1 MAQILFLVA
10 LAAILAAVLFVR
22 SAARSNPGQVIHYA
36 RVAGTFIIALLLLLL
51 TLRGQLN
58 AALMLAPA
66 LLPLLI
72 RWRALRQRLG
82 AARGPTPGQHSD
94 VQTRFLRMTLDHDSG
109 SMSGEVLE
117 GRFQGRWLDDLSLD
131 ELVELWLEVARA
143 DEQSAAVLEAY
154 LDRTHGEAW
163 RDLAGEA
170 ADPGAD
176 NRRGGPGS
184 GAMSRAEALEILG
197 LEENPTPGEIKAA
210 HRRLMQKLHPDQGGS
225 TYLATKIN
233 QAKDLLLSS

>member
-1 MAQILFLVA
+1 MAQILFLVGV
-10 LAAILAAVLFVR
+10 AAVLAAVLFVR
-22 SAARSNPGQVIHYA
+22 SAARSNPGQVVHYA
-36 RVAGTFIIALLLLLL
+36 RIAGAVVIGFLLLLL

-58 AALMLAPA
+58 TALMLAPV

-72 RWRALRQRLG
+72 RWRALRQRLS

-94 VQTRFLRMTLDHDSG
+94 VQTRFLRMTLDHDTG
-109 SMSGEVLE
+109 TMSGEVLE
-117 GRFQGRWLDDLSLD
+117 GRFKGCWLADLSLQD
-131 ELVELWLEVARA
+131 LVNLWLEVAQA

-154 LDRTHGEAW
+154 LDRTHGDAW
-163 RDLAGEA
+163 RDVAGEPGE
-170 ADPGAD
+170 PGAG
-176 NRRGGPGS
+176 RQGGANS
-184 GAMSRAEALEILG
+184 AAMSRTEALEILG

-233 QAKDLLLSS
+233 QAKDLLLGS